1 MKSVTRIIRHV
12 RHGAHAVYV
21 RGQWRMVRMPA
32 PIQPRGQNDDVH
44 GAAIALGNTVRLA
57 IIHELAQG
65 PLLGPELIDRL
76 GLPSGTVGPH
86 LTILRNHG
94 VITSNTQSGRGRPT
108 LHALH
113 QSRLDELVATLV
125 QYLEPEG
132 RTHRRPSWPR

>member
-1 MKSVTRIIRHV
+1 
-12 RHGAHAVYV
+12 
-21 RGQWRMVRMPA
+21 MVRMPA

-65 PLLGPELIDRL
+65 PLLGPDLIERL
-76 GLPSGTVGPH
+76 GLPSGTVAPH

-94 VITSNTQSGRGRPT
+94 VITSSTQGGRGRPT

-113 QSRLDELVATLV
+113 QPRVGELLATLAE
-125 QYLEPEG
+125 YLEPAD
-132 RTHRRPSWPR
+132 